1 MFFPTDVI
9 LIGYYSYDVNVLSS
23 NHCAGLSPRIKI
35 SFPVLSKCTDEL
47 ISAPK
52 IMIFLPMLQAGTE
65 NSERVSNPMS
75 KLLYFYLSESTFLVG
90 LTDQNKQLPNV
101 KSVFGFPNCGPSM

>member
-35 SFPVLSKCTDEL
+35 SFPLLSNAQMN
-47 ISAPK
+47 SYQ
-52 IMIFLPMLQAGTE
+52 LQ
-65 NSERVSNPMS
+65 
-75 KLLYFYLSESTFLVG
+75 K
-90 LTDQNKQLPNV
+90 
-101 KSVFGFPNCGPSM
+101 